1 MSSEKIQQTDFIPVL
16 LKAYALAL
24 TNMTFKWKVK
34 KKQTQPKSLKM

>member
-16 LKAYALAL
+16 LKAYAMTLAL

-34 KKQTQPKSLKM
+34 KKNHNRNH